1 MLEQGDSPMHD
12 KFPIAPVLKTTVI
25 IPCHNYGQ
33 FLSWA
38 IASVL
43 HQSRPAKEILVVDDS
58 STDNTPEVAASYKDL
73 IRYFRVDFRCA
84 QQTRNFGLDQASGEY
99 ILFLDADD
107 FLDNQALELL
117 EDALGSDDSLKLVY
131 SGRYHFGAP
140 QTIGELGFE
149 FSWIP
154 ESFDLDRLR
163 QANYISMPS
172 LFRKSGFPGF
182 DPKIKRFQDWE
193 AWLSFLSSNTDAKCI
208 PIPLHHVRFHGQNKT
223 LRVESYSERFKVLTK
238 HGLFK
243 INSSAKGALLPINI
257 KSANKLPPIKIFIVA
272 ISLEAEYAPLLIE
285 FVHSAVP
292 AVCGM
297 VVQANSAD
305 VFAHIERAAQ
315 DVSVPVTLIQAEN
328 LDALL
333 KAAMQQPA
341 YQEAEWLVIGNFSS
355 IIRIDEIV
363 RHHGTLGAVI
373 VTPTIFDWSLGLAQA
388 PFVAFNRQAA
398 RELFGTPSVEVT
410 RTKRDR
416 IDRVFLRTVSVLWGR
431 YIGWRLHAKVKA
443 NDSKN

>member
-1 MLEQGDSPMHD
+1 MLEQGDSPMYD
-12 KFPIAPVLKTTVI
+12 KLSIAPVLKTTVI

-43 HQSRPAKEILVVDDS
+43 HQSRPAKEILVIDDS
-58 STDNTPEVAASYKDL
+58 STDNTSEVAASYKDL

-99 ILFLDADD
+99 ILLLDADD

-117 EDALGSDDSLKLVY
+117 EDALDSDDSLKLVY

-140 QTIGELGFE
+140 KMIGELNFE

-154 ESFDLDRLR
+154 ESFNLDRLR
-163 QANYISMPS
+163 QANFISMPS
-172 LFRKSGFPGF
+172 LFRKSGFTGF
-182 DPKIKRFQDWE
+182 DPKIKRFQDWD

-223 LRVESYSERFKVLTK
+223 LRVENYSERFKVLAK

-243 INSSAKGALLPINI
+243 INTAAKEALPPINI
-257 KSANKLPPIKIFIVA
+257 TGANKLPPIKIFIVA
-272 ISLEAEYAPLLIE
+272 TSLEAEYVPLLIE

-292 AVCGM
+292 AVCG
-297 VVQANSAD
+297 VLVQTNSAD
-305 VFAHIERAAQ
+305 VFAHIERAVQ
-315 DVSVPVTLIQAEN
+315 DVSVPAAFSQAEN

-333 KAAMQQPA
+333 QAAVRQPA
-341 YQEAEWLVIGNFSS
+341 YQEAEWLIVGNFSS
-355 IIRIDEIV
+355 IIRIDEIA
-363 RHHGTLGAVI
+363 RHCGTPDAVI
-373 VTPTIFDWSLGLAQA
+373 VTPAIFDWSLGLTQA
-388 PFVAFNRQAA
+388 PFVAFNRLAVCK
-398 RELFGTPSVEVT
+398 LFGIPSVAVT

-416 IDRVFLRTVSVLWGR
+416 IDQVFLRTVSVLWGR
-431 YIGWRLHAKVKA
+431 YIGWRLHTKVKA

>member
-12 KFPIAPVLKTTVI
+12 KFPIAPTLKTTVI

-43 HQSRPAKEILVVDDS
+43 HQSRPAKEILVIDDS

-117 EDALGSDDSLKLVY
+117 ENTLDSDDSLKLVY

-140 QTIGELGFE
+140 QIIGELGFE

-163 QANYISMPS
+163 QANYIPMPS

-208 PIPLHHVRFHGQNKT
+208 PVPLHHVRFHGQNKT
-223 LRVESYSERFKVLTK
+223 LRVENYSERFKVMTK

-243 INSSAKGALLPINI
+243 INSSAKGALLPIDI
-257 KSANKLPPIKIFIVA
+257 KSANKLPPRKIFIVA
-272 ISLEAEYAPLLIE
+272 KSLEAEYAPLLIE

-305 VFAHIERAAQ
+305 VFAHIERAAR
-315 DVSVPVTLIQAEN
+315 DVSVPASLIQAGN

-363 RHHGTLGAVI
+363 RHHGTIGAVI

-388 PFVAFNRQAA
+388 PFVAFNRLAA
-398 RELFGTPSVEVT
+398 RELFGTPFIEVKC
-410 RTKRDR
+410 TKRDR